1 MSLPTR
7 GGARRRTGGPPVR
20 RASAGISA
28 GRIAAGVVAIAMV
41 AALYG
46 VAHSSAF
53 ALDRVQISGAR
64 FTGEPAVVAALGLDS
79 SSHPN
84 LFTFDT
90 ERARAALLALPAVT
104 DAEVRVGLPRALEV
118 RLIER
123 VPILA
128 WSVGGH
134 RWLVDVDGVV
144 LGRESPAGAAAP
156 AATGE
161 PAAGT
166 PAATGAPSS
175 AATPGVRLATPPA
188 SGETPRGTAPGP
200 TAGGAPATASAS
212 SGAEGEPSTGTP
224 AAPGAAVAASGQAE
238 PGTSLAPGDA
248 PLPVFVDQRADHPTL
263 APGARLDAT
272 DLDVARHIGAL
283 TPAVVGS
290 AAPSLIFAITDR
302 DGFTVR
308 AAPAGWR
315 AIFGIYTAT
324 LRPPALIPAQVQ
336 CLRSLLESTGETR
349 VQTVYLF
356 PEGDQCGTFT
366 ARENPP

>member
-1 MSLPTR
+1 MSLPIR
-7 GGARRRTGGPPVR
+7 GAARRRRGGPPVR

-28 GRIAAGVVAIAMV
+28 GRIAAGVVAVAMV

-46 VAHSSAF
+46 VAHSAAF
-53 ALDRVQISGAR
+53 ALDRVAISGDR
-64 FTGEPAVVAALGLDS
+64 FTAEPAVEAALGLDLNP
-79 SSHPN
+79 HPN

-90 ERARAALLALPAVT
+90 ARARTALLALPAVT
-104 DAEVRVGLPRALEV
+104 GAEVSVGLPRGLEV
-118 RLIER
+118 RLTER

-144 LGRESPAGAAAP
+144 LGPA
-156 AATGE
+156 
-161 PAAGT
+161 T
-166 PAATGAPSS
+166 PAD
-175 AATPGVRLATPPA
+175 AATP
-188 SGETPRGTAPGP
+188 PG
-200 TAGGAPATASAS
+200 
-212 SGAEGEPSTGTP
+212 
-224 AAPGAAVAASGQAE
+224 AAPGAPQGSETPDAEVTPATEGALPVAPTRAAPSSSLTGLAAATGQAAPGSAAASRAAALPLFIDQRAGRPA
-238 PGTSLAPGDA
+238 LAPGLRID
-248 PLPVFVDQRADHPTL
+248 D
-263 APGARLDAT
+263 T

-290 AAPSLIFAITDR
+290 AAPSLIFVITDR

-324 LRPPALIPAQVQ
+324 LRPPTLIPAQVQ

-356 PEGDQCGTFT
+356 PEGDQCGTFA
-366 ARENPP
+366 ARENAP